1 MAGNSLEDESP
12 KVTAPDASGIKPST
26 RSFPVKNKDQARQLQ
41 WPELL
46 LQTKNTYGLKKKKKH
61 QPTIN
66 LEKGVLRDGIEIKG
80 SSVSY

>member
-46 LQTKNTYGLKKKKKH
+46 LQTKNTYGFKKKT

-66 LEKGVLRDGIEIKG
+66 LEKGVLWDGIEIKG

>member
-12 KVTAPDASGIKPST
+12 KVTAPDTSGLKPST

-41 WPELL
+41 WPEIL
-46 LQTKNTYGLKKKKKH
+46 LQTKNTYGLKKKKP

-66 LEKGVLRDGIEIKG
+66 LEKGVLWDGIEIKG
-80 SSVSY
+80 SPVSY